1 MEISYAI
8 VMGNRLMK
16 ELSSGKFS
24 MLLKGELIK
33 RDDKFEGGGM
43 NMKKN
48 TVSAIMFLLILCLL
62 AACGSDDAAETA
74 AGEESGSKSG
84 GVLER
89 MEESKELNVAFEGTY
104 PPFNF
109 IDENDEFQGFDVD
122 ISNEIAER
130 LGVEANF
137 IATKWDGLIGGLKAD
152 KFDIIISQMTVTE
165 ERKKSVD
172 FTDPYVI
179 SGSVLITRE
188 ETNDITKLEDIK
200 GKNVGVGGGTT
211 FEEVANSVDG
221 AEVKLYKAVGDYIQD
236 LTNKRLDVIINDQL
250 LISYNIK
257 EQNLPIKISS
267 DILNKDEIGMAV
279 NKGNED
285 FIEQVNKAL
294 SEMKEDGTYT
304 EIYKKWFGTEPLE
317 S

>member
-1 MEISYAI
+1 
-8 VMGNRLMK
+8 
-16 ELSSGKFS
+16 
-24 MLLKGELIK
+24 
-33 RDDKFEGGGM
+33 
-43 NMKKN
+43 MKK
-48 TVSAIMFLLILCLL
+48 TAIGTIILILIFALL
-62 AACGSDDAAETA
+62 AACGSEETA
-74 AGEESGSKSG
+74 GTATADETEGEPG

-109 IDENDEFQGFDVD
+109 IDDNDEFQGFDVD
-122 ISNEIAER
+122 ISNEIAGR

-211 FEEVANSVDG
+211 FEDVANSVEG

-257 EQNLPIKISS
+257 EMNLPIKISS

-285 FIEQVNKAL
+285 FIEQVNAAL
-294 SEMKEDGTYT
+294 SEMKEDGTYA

>member
-1 MEISYAI
+1 
-8 VMGNRLMK
+8 MK
-16 ELSSGKFS
+16 ILFKKVCKLVHQGASEKDG
-24 MLLKGELIK
+24 
-33 RDDKFEGGGM
+33 KFEGGGM
-43 NMKKN
+43 KMKK
-48 TVSAIMFLLILCLL
+48 TAISTIILLFIFVLL
-62 AACGSDDAAETA
+62 AACGSEETA
-74 AGEESGSKSG
+74 GTATADETGAKSG

-89 MEESKELNVAFEGTY
+89 MEESKEMNVAFEGTY

-211 FEEVANSVDG
+211 FEDVANSVDG

-257 EQNLPIKISS
+257 EMNLPIKISS

-285 FIEQVNKAL
+285 FIEQVNAAL
-294 SEMKEDGTYT
+294 SEMKEDGTYA

>member
-1 MEISYAI
+1 
-8 VMGNRLMK
+8 
-16 ELSSGKFS
+16 
-24 MLLKGELIK
+24 
-33 RDDKFEGGGM
+33 
-43 NMKKN
+43 MKK
-48 TVSAIMFLLILCLL
+48 TAISAIILLFIFGLL
-62 AACGSDDAAETA
+62 AACGSEDTAETTA
-74 AGEESGSKSG
+74 AGEAEGKSG

-152 KFDIIISQMTVTE
+152 KFDIIIGQMTVTE

-179 SGSVLITRE
+179 SGSVLVTRE
-188 ETNDITKLEDIK
+188 ETDDITKLEDIK

-285 FIEQVNKAL
+285 FIEQVNAAL
-294 SEMKEDGTYT
+294 SEMKEDGTYA

>member
-1 MEISYAI
+1 
-8 VMGNRLMK
+8 
-16 ELSSGKFS
+16 
-24 MLLKGELIK
+24 
-33 RDDKFEGGGM
+33 
-43 NMKKN
+43 MKK
-48 TVSAIMFLLILCLL
+48 TTISTLILLFIFGLL
-62 AACGSDDAAETA
+62 AACGSEDAAKTATAKETE
-74 AGEESGSKSG
+74 GNTG

-109 IDENDEFQGFDVD
+109 IDDNDEFQGFDVD

-188 ETNDITKLEDIK
+188 DTDDITKLEDIK
-200 GKNVGVGGGTT
+200 GKKVGVGGGTT

-257 EQNLPIKISS
+257 EKNLPIKISS

-285 FIEQVNKAL
+285 FIEKVNIAL
-294 SEMKEDGTYT
+294 SEMKEDGTYD
-304 EIYKKWFGTEPLE
+304 EIYKKWFGTEPLKN
-317 S
+317 

>member
-1 MEISYAI
+1 MVI
-8 VMGNRLMK
+8 
-16 ELSSGKFS
+16 ELLSGK
-24 MLLKGELIK
+24 LIK
-33 RDDKFEGGGM
+33 RDNKFGSGGM
-43 NMKKN
+43 KMKKN
-48 TVSAIMFLLILCLL
+48 AVSAIIFLLILCLL
-62 AACGSDDAAETA
+62 AACGSDDAAETTA
-74 AGEESGSKSG
+74 TADDSKSG

-89 MEESKELNVAFEGTY
+89 MEESKEMNVAFEGTY

-122 ISNEIAER
+122 ISNEIAGR

-211 FEEVANSVDG
+211 FEEVANTVDG

>member
-1 MEISYAI
+1 
-8 VMGNRLMK
+8 
-16 ELSSGKFS
+16 
-24 MLLKGELIK
+24 
-33 RDDKFEGGGM
+33 
-43 NMKKN
+43 MKKN
-48 TVSAIMFLLILCLL
+48 TIWSILILLIVSIL
-62 AACGSDDAAETA
+62 AACGGDDAAEPA
-74 AGEESGSKSG
+74 EADVDEKEETG
-84 GVLER
+84 GVLTR
-89 MEESKELNVAFEGTY
+89 IEESNELNVAFEGTY

-109 IDENDEFQGFDVD
+109 TNDKDEFQGFDVD
-122 ISNEIAER
+122 ISNEIAKR

-152 KFDIIISQMTVTE
+152 KFDIIIGQMSVTE

-179 SGSVLITRE
+179 TGSVLITRE
-188 ETNDITKLEDIK
+188 DTNDITKLEDIK
-200 GKNVGVGGGTT
+200 GKKVGVGGGTT
-211 FEEVANSVDG
+211 FEEVANSVEG
-221 AEVKLYKAVGDYIQD
+221 ADVKLYKAVSDYIQD

-250 LISYNIK
+250 LISYNIQ
-257 EQNLPIKISS
+257 EQNLPIKIAS

-285 FIEQVNKAL
+285 FLEKVNTAL
-294 SEMKEDGTYT
+294 SEMKEDGTYN